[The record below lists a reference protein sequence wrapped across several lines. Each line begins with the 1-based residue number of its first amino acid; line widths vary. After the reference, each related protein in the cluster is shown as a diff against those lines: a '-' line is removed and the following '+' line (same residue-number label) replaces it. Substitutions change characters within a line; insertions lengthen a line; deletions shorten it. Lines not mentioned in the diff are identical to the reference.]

1 MTTAVTGGK
10 GGGVLSRGASRSL
23 DFGLFTSSMKNFAYG
38 AVVIYFP
45 NWHMVN
51 NITLKKIMCRRQIF
65 FEEVEEAG
73 KTDAPPSQER
83 KPHPLWDF

>member
-1 MTTAVTGGK
+1 
-10 GGGVLSRGASRSL
+10 
-23 DFGLFTSSMKNFAYG
+23 MKNFACG

-73 KTDAPPSQER
+73 KTDA
-83 KPHPLWDF
+83 L